1 MVHEVMVER
10 SNYEEMFTKEI
21 CECILNSCLDKCENI
36 VERGI
41 IKELQIKAIK
51 LTCEEKNTFI
61 KMKSSEDRHVWY
73 RWRRGAKTR
82 YIKKINE
89 SMTNKTLEWMHI
101 AYIKFVRMVGTDLR
115 VPIVVGKSNTSSSFD
130 LVYTTK
136 VIKGKEN
143 SKSWIRENLDW
154 EWDVENLVVFL
165 PNVRISEGRDILEKQ
180 KIVLYRKIAYEIEG
194 YLSKILSE
202 ENVGIG
208 PQKVF
213 SS

>member
-10 SNYEEMFTKEI
+10 TDYEEVFTKEI
-21 CECILNSCLDKCENI
+21 CECILNSCLDKCEDI
-36 VERGI
+36 VERAI

-61 KMKSSEDRHVWY
+61 KKKSSGDRHVWY

-89 SMTNKTLEWMHI
+89 SKADETLEWIHI
-101 AYIKFVRMVGTDLR
+101 AYIKFVRMVGADLR

-136 VIKGKEN
+136 VVKGKEN
-143 SKSWIRENLDW
+143 SKSWIQENFDW

-165 PNVRISEGRDILEKQ
+165 PNVKILEGRDILETQ

-194 YLSKILSE
+194 YLFRMLGEK
-202 ENVGIG
+202 NVSIG
-208 PQKVF
+208 PKKMF